1 MINWKL
7 SRKQKLIRNVIVTAA
22 ALAVL
27 WWMLEFPALTFGGL
41 LRRAEQ
47 AYLLDEHGEILY
59 SDSWLDGGRILSRHG
74 DRLMSINW
82 ERSLL
87 GRRFGGAK
95 IFDPNVEHILF
106 YDSEDVKTGGKTYWY
121 PRLELWGLV
130 EEPAA
135 AELEWTVTAKDGE
148 EMTWTI
154 PGVRKDEHCLV
165 FAFTRNDAIATD
177 GSEAELEEQFLL
189 GDYVRKNWSAQIC
202 FYNTEGILTD
212 IHRFERVGWGY
223 NTSVRE
229 KSHEDR
235 QKPDD
240 GQYHAVDSGAAEK

>member
-22 ALAVL
+22 ALGVL
-27 WWMLEFPALTFGGL
+27 WWMLDFPVLTDGGL

-95 IFDPNVEHILF
+95 LFDPNVKHILF
-106 YDSEDVKTGGKTYWY
+106 CGSEDIKVGG
-121 PRLELWGLV
+121 RL
-130 EEPAA
+130 
-135 AELEWTVTAKDGE
+135 T
-148 EMTWTI
+148 
-154 PGVRKDEHCLV
+154 
-165 FAFTRNDAIATD
+165 
-177 GSEAELEEQFLL
+177 
-189 GDYVRKNWSAQIC
+189 
-202 FYNTEGILTD
+202 GIL
-212 IHRFERVGWGY
+212 GWSCG
-223 NTSVRE
+223 
-229 KSHEDR
+229 
-235 QKPDD
+235 
-240 GQYHAVDSGAAEK
+240 GW

>member
-22 ALAVL
+22 ALGVL
-27 WWMLEFPALTFGGL
+27 WWMLDFPVLTDGGL

-95 IFDPNVEHILF
+95 LFDPNVKHILLCG
-106 YDSEDVKTGGKTYWY
+106 SEDLKVGG
-121 PRLELWGLV
+121 RL
-130 EEPAA
+130 
-135 AELEWTVTAKDGE
+135 T
-148 EMTWTI
+148 
-154 PGVRKDEHCLV
+154 
-165 FAFTRNDAIATD
+165 
-177 GSEAELEEQFLL
+177 
-189 GDYVRKNWSAQIC
+189 
-202 FYNTEGILTD
+202 GIL
-212 IHRFERVGWGY
+212 GWSCG
-223 NTSVRE
+223 
-229 KSHEDR
+229 
-235 QKPDD
+235 
-240 GQYHAVDSGAAEK
+240 GW